1 VTATKAVTQDV
12 QELAEELG
20 GFAQRLQELLRRE
33 LLSAECTITQAR
45 ALATLKREGPKRL
58 TDLATLQHVS
68 QPSMSMLVA
77 RMESRGLVQ
86 RQAEPNLP
94 RTTRIAI
101 TPTGRALLD
110 DLVARRA
117 YVIRWRLEQLSD
129 SERAD
134 LMTALPALSRLA
146 GPPLDHGTN

>member
-1 VTATKAVTQDV
+1 MTATKAVTQDV

-94 RTTRIAI
+94 RTTSSVNAAVSMMGKKKTPAI
-101 TPTGRALLD
+101 RALKRGD
-110 DLVARRA
+110 ASAIRFIMPELV
-117 YVIRWRLEQLSD
+117 ISISFGL
-129 SERAD
+129 
-134 LMTALPALSRLA
+134 
-146 GPPLDHGTN
+146 